1 MGSRGWMD
9 MTRTGE
15 RHGNGSL
22 DARDAV
28 AGYGHRRAFV
38 NAGVALL
45 ALSAAAKSR
54 ASAAPT
60 RLLLLGDSLTAGY
73 GLPQSEAFPA
83 RLQQALAR
91 AGLAVEILNGG
102 VSGDTSAGGLARLD
116 WMIGDR
122 PPTHALVA
130 LGANDGLRGLPP
142 DAMERNLDAIV
153 ARLRAR
159 GTKVL
164 IAGMAAPPNLGREY
178 VERFA
183 AVFPALASRHGVP
196 LYPFFLDGVAARPE
210 LNQQDGIHPNP
221 AGVAVMVERIMP
233 AIRDLLGG

>member
-9 MTRTGE
+9 MKRTGE
-15 RHGNGSL
+15 RNADGSL
-22 DARDAV
+22 DARDTA
-28 AGYGHRRAFV
+28 AGYGRRRAVF
-38 NAGVALL
+38 NASVAVL
-45 ALSAAAKSR
+45 ALAAATR
-54 ASAAPT
+54 THASASPP

-73 GLPQSEAFPA
+73 GLPQAEAFPA
-83 RLQQALAR
+83 RLQQALTR
-91 AGLAVEILNGG
+91 AGLTVEVLNGG

-122 PPTHALVA
+122 APTHALVA

-159 GTKVL
+159 GTAVL

-221 AGVAVMVERIMP
+221 AGVAVMVERILP
-233 AIRDLLGG
+233 AIRALLGG